1 MKFCQFRP
9 FSKCNL
15 FTWRLNF
22 YKKFQKGYFYKIK
35 KVIKIDDID
44 VNEILVSKKE
54 SYDNKSS
61 FKYFF
66 GYSDDIIRLLCIK
79 LPQLIGYVSQG
90 YLKKTIKQVH

>member
-1 MKFCQFRP
+1 MTPKFLQKI
-9 FSKCNL
+9 SKRL
-15 FTWRLNF
+15 FLSKN
-22 YKKFQKGYFYKIK
+22 QKIK